1 MHRQYAPPR
10 EPIRNEIVVVFGEFC
25 GTFMFLLMSFI
36 GTQAALDNNDP
47 TNPNAPL
54 FPFSLLYVAS
64 SFGAALAVNVWVFYR
79 VTGGMFNPAVT
90 LGLVLVGAVKP
101 IRGLLIFPAQI
112 VAGIAAAAVTDA
124 LLPGPLLVAN
134 KLASGTSIS
143 RGLFIEMFLT
153 AQLVITV
160 YFLAVEKHRATFL
173 APLGI
178 GLAVFIA
185 HICGTNFTG
194 TGINPARSFG
204 PAVVTDFTG
213 YQWIYWVGPLLGSLL
228 AFAVYTILKW
238 LEYHNANPGQDDD
251 SFVKKTPAGFNI
263 PTGDRQYS
271 NSTNGTNGAKEH
283 TPSEPRDSGVVQ
295 TNSGP
300 QGFQAV

>member
-1 MHRQYAPPR
+1 M
-10 EPIRNEIVVVFGEFC
+10 GFC
-25 GTFMFLLMSFI
+25 I
-36 GTQAALDNNDP
+36 N
-47 TNPNAPL
+47 
-54 FPFSLLYVAS
+54 S
-64 SFGAALAVNVWVFYR
+64 SYK
-79 VTGGMFNPAVT
+79 VT